1 METIDIKVDLC
12 DPIPADYYRHFHLV
26 DESVLRS
33 VLSPTKSVVMFK
45 IIRKNDEKPIWLLM
59 DVINFD
65 EMHNIVKTPPNTPD
79 ICKSVVGIRN
89 DIKHMTLC
97 IKNGE
102 YMKKHI
108 LNSDKCYLFSM
119 LSNIRLRRMNN
130 D

>member
-1 METIDIKVDLC
+1 MDTIDIKVDLC

-26 DESVLRS
+26 DESVLKAL
-33 VLSPTKSVVMFK
+33 LSPTKSVVMFK

-59 DVINFD
+59 DIINFN
-65 EMHNIVKTPPNTPD
+65 EMHNIVKTPPSTPD
-79 ICKSVVGIRN
+79 ICESVVGIKN